1 MIVRH
6 QATFSVATHRTE
18 QTVDGLSGDRLV
30 PSHL

>member
-6 QATFSVATHRTE
+6 QATLSVATHRAD
-18 QTVDGLSGDRLV
+18 QTVDGLSGDRPV